1 MPDFSYPQELSKSY
15 WDKKKGS
22 LDGAAELE
30 GLLKALEK
38 KHDGVDWKSFAPGW
52 SKPAAQDAAK
62 LKALYEALDKS
73 YRTKASPLK
82 NEAGAV
88 ASAADKA
95 AKAKTAGKPL
105 KDACSAID
113 KAATLYGKAITDGL
127 DALEREHEQAAKAD
141 VKLSA
146 EQDGDGE
153 DEASSALLDPKR
165 LLKQLQLC
173 KADPARQLHF
183 ALLDDGK
190 QDPML
195 AVHVRQTGRSLFAK
209 LVKDIGIKTGAFG
222 QLSLDGVDLLLVVE
236 KKVSG
241 LAKRIRIP
249 IRACGFKLGKVRQLG
264 PDGESLEEDQGDP
277 AEQDKG
283 GSVGSHGGSTG
294 AAALEVALTDWQ
306 RAREAAITALKMAAK
321 EIAEMRDPESAK
333 AILEIQAVIKNLTER
348 PASAQQVAEL
358 TRYVD
363 QDDVVLDVSEF
374 ASDIRTPLLRALDEL
389 SKGLAA

>member
-30 GLLKALEK
+30 GLLKTLEK
-38 KHDGVDWKSFAPGW
+38 KHDSVDWKSFAAGW
-52 SKPAAQDAAK
+52 SKPGLQDAAK
-62 LKALYEALDKS
+62 LKSLYETLDKT
-73 YRTKASPLK
+73 YRGKASPLK
-82 NEAGAV
+82 NEAGGV

-95 AKAKTAGKPL
+95 AKAKTAGKPQ
-105 KDACSAID
+105 KDACSAIAQ
-113 KAATLYGKAITDGL
+113 AANRYGKAIAEGL
-127 DALEREHEQAAKAD
+127 DALEREYEQAAKAAE
-141 VKLSA
+141 KLAA
-146 EQDGDGE
+146 EQGADDE
-153 DEASSALLDPKR
+153 DEASSALIDPKR

-173 KADPARQLHF
+173 KADPARQLQF

-190 QDPML
+190 QDPQL

-209 LVKDIGIKTGAFG
+209 LVKDLGIKTGAFG

-277 AEQDKG
+277 SEQETAQRG
-283 GSVGSHGGSTG
+283 GPGTDEAASLE
-294 AAALEVALTDWQ
+294 AALAAWQ
-306 RAREAAITALKMAAK
+306 RAREAAVAALKAAAK

-333 AILEIQAVIKNLTER
+333 AIMEIQAVIKNLTER

-374 ASDIRTPLLRALDEL
+374 ASDIRTPLLQALGEL

>member
-1 MPDFSYPQELSKSY
+1 MPDVSYPQELSKSY

-38 KHDGVDWKSFAPGW
+38 KHDGVDWKSMAPGW

-62 LKALYEALDKS
+62 LKQLYEALDKA
-73 YRTKASPLK
+73 YRLKASPLK
-82 NEAGAV
+82 NEAGAL

-95 AKAKTAGKPL
+95 AKGKTAGKPL
-105 KDACSAID
+105 KDACSAIG
-113 KAATLYGKAITDGL
+113 KAAALYGKAITDGL
-127 DALEREHEQAAKAD
+127 EALEREYDQAAKAAA
-141 VKLSA
+141 KLAA
-146 EQDGDGE
+146 EQDESGE
-153 DEASSALLDPKR
+153 DEASSALIDPKR

-173 KADPARQLHF
+173 KADAARQLQF

-195 AVHVRQTGRSLFAK
+195 AVHLRQTGRSLFAK

-277 AEQDKG
+277 AEQDGTPPSGSSG
-283 GSVGSHGGSTG
+283 GPD
-294 AAALEVALTDWQ
+294 ALQAALTDWQ
-306 RAREAAITALKMAAK
+306 RAREAAISALKAAAK

-374 ASDIRTPLLRALDEL
+374 ASDIRTPLLRALGAL
-389 SKGLAA
+389 SQGLAA

>member
-1 MPDFSYPQELSKSY
+1 MPDASYPQELSKSY

-22 LDGAAELE
+22 LDGAADLE

-38 KHDGVDWKSFAPGW
+38 KHDSVDWKAFAPGW
-52 SKPAAQDAAK
+52 SKPALQDAAK
-62 LKALYEALDKS
+62 LKALYEALDKT
-73 YRTKASPLK
+73 YRGKASPLK
-82 NEAGAV
+82 NEAGSV
-88 ASAADKA
+88 AGAADKA
-95 AKAKTAGKPL
+95 AKGKTAGKPL
-105 KDACSAID
+105 KDACNAIAQ
-113 KAATLYGKAITDGL
+113 AATRYGKAITEGL
-127 DALEREHEQAAKAD
+127 DALEREYEQAAKAAG
-141 VKLSA
+141 KLAA
-146 EQDGDGE
+146 EQEADGE
-153 DEASSALLDPKR
+153 DEASSVLVDPKR

-173 KADPARQLHF
+173 KADPARQLQF

-190 QDPML
+190 QDPQL
-195 AVHVRQTGRSLFAK
+195 AVHLRQSGRSLFAK

-241 LAKRIRIP
+241 LTKRIRIP

-277 AEQDKG
+277 AEQQAPVAG
-283 GSVGSHGGSTG
+283 GVSGGG
-294 AAALEVALTDWQ
+294 APLEAALTAWQ
-306 RAREAAITALKMAAK
+306 RARESAVAALKAAAK

-333 AILEIQAVIKNLTER
+333 AIMEIQAVIKNLTER
-348 PASAQQVAEL
+348 PATAQQVAEL

-374 ASDIRTPLLRALDEL
+374 ASDIRTPLLNALGEL

>member
-1 MPDFSYPQELSKSY
+1 MAEFTYPQELRKST

-22 LDGAAELE
+22 LEGAADLE
-30 GLLKALEK
+30 GLLKTLEK
-38 KHDGVDWKSFAPGW
+38 KHDSVDWKAFDSGW
-52 SKPAAQDAAK
+52 SKPALQDAGK
-62 LKALYEALDKS
+62 LKALFETLDRT

-82 NEAGAV
+82 NEAGAL
-88 ASAADKA
+88 SGAADKA

-105 KDACSAID
+105 KDACSVIM
-113 KAATLYGKAITDGL
+113 KAAALYAKAVADGL
-127 DALEREHEQAAKAD
+127 DALQDEYTQAAKAAD
-141 VKLSA
+141 KLAA
-146 EQDGDGE
+146 EQAADGE
-153 DEASSALLDPKR
+153 DEATSALVDPKR

-173 KADPARQLHF
+173 KADAARQLQF
-183 ALLDDGK
+183 AMLDDGK
-190 QDPML
+190 QEPVL
-195 AVHVRQTGRSLFAK
+195 AVHLRQTGRGLFAK

-249 IRACGFKLGKVRQLG
+249 IRACGFKLSKVRQLG
-264 PDGESLEEDQGDP
+264 PDGESFEEDQGETVEPDASVTGNTLP
-277 AEQDKG
+277 TGQASLELALAEWQRTRE
-283 GSVGSHGGSTG
+283 SAV
-294 AAALEVALTDWQ
+294 AALKA
-306 RAREAAITALKMAAK
+306 AAK

-374 ASDIRTPLLRALDEL
+374 AADIRTPLLQALDEL